1 MSMGASRWILT
12 SKGPAEVGGGGHGID
27 TPSEAALPRI
37 RPVVLGVWVG
47 VCVGVWIGVGEGGGV
62 GDGAPGLV
70 RVGVVGRGIPCEPRP
85 FRLGLGLGGDLGR
98 VRGRHVGRRLVCGGV
113 SGGRGEGGGE
123 LTGGKVHGGGG
134 RSVGKAS

>member
-62 GDGAPGLV
+62 GDGATTRMMSQIPPIDFKPTMIKRMHQLV
-70 RVGVVGRGIPCEPRP
+70 RQRIFHMLLIEEPV
-85 FRLGLGLGGDLGR
+85 LA
-98 VRGRHVGRRLVCGGV
+98 
-113 SGGRGEGGGE
+113 
-123 LTGGKVHGGGG
+123 K
-134 RSVGKAS
+134 